1 VITRLM
7 THMCIINFI
16 LLYNN
21 CFEQP
26 MALFA
31 INMVDFV
38 VFFTDLL
45 YRRSNIIIFRGY
57 NDVE

>member
-1 VITRLM
+1 
-7 THMCIINFI
+7 
-16 LLYNN
+16 
-21 CFEQP
+21 